1 MLKQKSLHIYT
12 MLPKSK
18 ILHFGLIL
26 ILIINSIQA
35 KPSKDTEET
44 KDVKTDTNKGELL
57 LIGITI
63 IFKYSL
69 YFNN

>member
-1 MLKQKSLHIYT
+1 

-26 ILIINSIQA
+26 ILINKSIEA
-35 KPSKDTEET
+35 KPSKDTEEK
-44 KDVKTDTNKGELL
+44 KDIKNDTNKGKLPSNV
-57 LIGITI
+57 ISIV
-63 IFKYSL
+63 FKYSL